1 MLRERSAIALLL
13 FPLIA
18 WIIADGS
25 WLYAVSIMGILAM
38 AAYEFGNLFYA
49 GGYRPAIPLLI
60 IGTVAVVLVRI
71 YFGFEVDYI
80 LLAGIVFV
88 ALTWHVIDFER
99 GAPKSGTDFA
109 LTLTGILY
117 VGWIGAFL
125 ITIRHMPDGLWWFLL
140 SLMSVWIADSAAL
153 LFGRRFGRHKLAP
166 RVSPKKTWEGY
177 LAGIGMGILCGAGMG
192 LLWRIGAGPLSGINA
207 MSGAIV
213 GGVISTAAP
222 IGDLGISMFKRQIG
236 EKDTG
241 ALLPGHGG
249 VLDRID
255 TWLWSAV
262 LGYFL
267 AIVLIATG

>member
-18 WIIADGS
+18 WVIADGS
-25 WLYAVSIMGILAM
+25 WLYSVSIIGILAM
-38 AAYEFGNLFYA
+38 AAYEFGSLFYA
-49 GGYRPAIPLLI
+49 GGYRPAIPLLL
-60 IGTVAVVLVRI
+60 IGVVSIVLVRI
-71 YFGFEVDYI
+71 YFGFEVDTI
-80 LLAGIVFV
+80 LLAGIVLV

-109 LTLTGILY
+109 LTLTGLLY

-125 ITIRHMPDGLWWFLL
+125 ITIRRMPDGLWWFLL
-140 SLMSVWIADSAAL
+140 SLMSIWIADSAAF
-153 LFGRRFGRHKLAP
+153 LFGRRFGRHKLSP

-192 LLWRIGAGPLSGINA
+192 LLWRIGAGPLAGINA

-213 GGVISTAAP
+213 GGVISTVAP
-222 IGDLGISMFKRQIG
+222 IGDLGISMLKRQIG

-241 ALLPGHGG
+241 TLLPGHGG

-262 LGYFL
+262 IGYFL
-267 AIVLIATG
+267 AIVITAAM

>member
-13 FPLIA
+13 FPLLA
-18 WIIADGS
+18 WVIADGS
-25 WLYAVSIMGILAM
+25 WLYAASIMGILAM
-38 AAYEFGNLFYA
+38 AAYEYGSLFYA

-60 IGTVAVVLVRI
+60 IGVIAIVLVRVN
-71 YFGFEVDYI
+71 FGFEVDHL
-80 LLAGIVFV
+80 LLAGIGLT
-88 ALTWHVIDFER
+88 AMTWHVIDFER

-117 VGWIGAFL
+117 VGWIGAFF
-125 ITIRHMPDGLWWFLL
+125 ITIRRMPDGLWWFLL
-140 SLMSVWIADSAAL
+140 SLLSIWIADSAAL

-177 LAGIGMGILCGAGMG
+177 LAGIGMGILGGAGLA
-192 LLWRIGAGPLSGINA
+192 LLWRIGAGPLAGLNP
-207 MSGAIV
+207 MSGAII
-213 GGVISTAAP
+213 GGVVGTVAP
-222 IGDLGISMFKRQIG
+222 IGDLGISMFKRQFG

-249 VLDRID
+249 ALDRID

-262 LGYFL
+262 IGYFL
-267 AIVLIATG
+267 ATILANTG

>member
-38 AAYEFGNLFYA
+38 AAYEFGSLFYA

-60 IGTVAVVLVRI
+60 ISVIATVLARI
-71 YFGFEVDYI
+71 YFGFGIDTI
-80 LLAGIVFV
+80 LLAGIIFV

-125 ITIRHMPDGLWWFLL
+125 ITIRRMPDGLWWFLL

-177 LAGIGMGILCGAGMG
+177 LAGIGMGIFCGAGMG
-192 LLWRIGAGPLSGINA
+192 LLWRIGAGPLAGINA

-213 GGVISTAAP
+213 GGVISTVAP
-222 IGDLGISMFKRQIG
+222 IGDLGISMLKRQIG

-241 ALLPGHGG
+241 TLLPGHGG
-249 VLDRID
+249 ALDRID

-262 LGYFL
+262 IGYFL
-267 AIVLIATG
+267 AIVITAAM

>member
-1 MLRERSAIALLL
+1 MLPERSAIALLF

-25 WLYAVSIMGILAM
+25 WLYAASITGILTM
-38 AAYEFGNLFYA
+38 AAYEYGSLFCA
-49 GGYRPAIPLLI
+49 GGYRPAKPLLI
-60 IGTVAVVLVRI
+60 IGVIAIVLIRFN
-71 YFGFEVDYI
+71 FGFEFDHF
-80 LLAGIVFV
+80 LLAGIGLI
-88 ALTWHVIDFER
+88 AMTWHVIDFER

-109 LTLTGILY
+109 LTLSGILY
-117 VGWIGAFL
+117 VGWIGAFF
-125 ITIRHMPDGLWWFLL
+125 ITIRRMPDGLWWFLL
-140 SLMSVWIADSAAL
+140 SLLSIWIADSAAL

-177 LAGIGMGILCGAGMG
+177 LAGIGMGILGGVGLA
-192 LLWRIGAGPLSGINA
+192 LLWRIGAGSLAGINA
-207 MSGAIV
+207 MSGAII
-213 GGVISTAAP
+213 GGVVGTVAP
-222 IGDLGISMFKRQIG
+222 MGDLGISMFKRQFG

-262 LGYFL
+262 IGYFL
-267 AIVLIATG
+267 VIILTSTG